1 MKLQTTFVALLWLGT
16 LPDTLGEEGGSLFVI
31 GGSNTGTVSDPLN
44 STEVFT
50 ANGDLEAVVSIRRRC
65 RHIKNIFRFPSFAHA
80 PWLNA
85 RTASPSPDH
94 VPRRR
99 LYVWPSRPLRRLRR
113 QQLLRKLLETHPS
126 R

>member
-31 GGSNTGTVSDPLN
+31 GGSNTGTISDPLN

-65 RHIKNIFRFPSFAHA
+65 RCRNRCKFLDIDSLSHRLVVGLLIKAIQT
-80 PWLNA
+80 L
-85 RTASPSPDH
+85 
-94 VPRRR
+94 
-99 LYVWPSRPLRRLRR
+99 
-113 QQLLRKLLETHPS
+113 
-126 R
+126 